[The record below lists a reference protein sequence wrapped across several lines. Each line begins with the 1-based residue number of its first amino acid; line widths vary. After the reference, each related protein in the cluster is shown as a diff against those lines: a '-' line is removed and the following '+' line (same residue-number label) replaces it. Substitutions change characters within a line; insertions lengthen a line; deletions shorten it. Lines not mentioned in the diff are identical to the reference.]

1 MKGNLSSTTGS
12 SIQGMRARFR
22 LPRVVSDAIARYGGI
37 LAFGLLG
44 AILTIDIT
52 LIGGLLALVIV
63 PILLTVTPFFFGYL
77 SASSGLVADIVSDV
91 RQGAVHG
98 ALTAVLSV
106 VIAIIFLAIMDQLNL
121 MKLAV
126 DLNVLTIIGLIIVT
140 GTCAWSGAAGGIT
153 AARYPLWG
161 RRVMRFMR
169 QNALQLGIIGVAIA
183 LWDIFVFGAP
193 SVFLRTNIYQA
204 FMTSTPYWGVIA
216 MPLTM
221 VIIAGEIDLSFTSIM
236 AVGMVGFWEV
246 YSWTN
251 SLGVAMG
258 GALLAGFLVGLLN
271 GVIVVQLGI
280 PSLIATIGTQFFWR
294 GVVQVVRNGQGQSLI
309 VTQGSVLRETLVG
322 RVQITSG
329 FYIPA
334 QTLWMISVALVA
346 WILLNRHKFGAHTY
360 LIGDNEAS
368 ARLMG
373 VNVDRTRM
381 LLFALVGV
389 AAAFGGVISSV
400 QVRFFWT
407 SLGEGYLL
415 NTLAAVFLGGTYVF
429 GGTGTILGTFVA
441 CFIIAAI
448 PPGIIAIGL
457 TDYWTNLING
467 LAITAA
473 VAMHAMIRR
482 RME

>member
-1 MKGNLSSTTGS
+1 MKGNLSSTIDS
-12 SIQGMRARFR
+12 SIQGLQAWFR
-22 LPRVVSDAIARYGGI
+22 PPRVVRDAIARYGGI
-37 LAFGLLG
+37 LAFGMLG

-52 LIGGLLALVIV
+52 LIGGLLALIIV
-63 PILLTVTPFFFGYL
+63 PIALTVTPFFFGYL
-77 SASSGLVADIVSDV
+77 SASSGLATDTVSDV

-106 VIAIIFLAIMDQLNL
+106 VIAIIFLGVLDQLNL

-126 DLNVLTIIGLIIVT
+126 DLNVLTIVGLIIVT

-169 QNALQLGIIGVAIA
+169 QNALQLGIIGVTIA

-271 GVIVVQLGI
+271 GIIVVQLGI

-309 VTQGSVLRETLVG
+309 VTQGSVLREMLVG

-400 QVRFFWT
+400 QVRYFWT
-407 SLGEGYLL
+407 NLGEGYLL